1 MKKSCKSTTQEHPKI
16 CEDFG
21 KTKNED
27 PGGLRRLN
35 SRRNFVPKFQYKSL
49 EDKNLK

>member
-1 MKKSCKSTTQEHPKI
+1 MKKSCKLANQEHPKI

-27 PGGLRRLN
+27 SIETSWDLQEGETLFPDPEA
-35 SRRNFVPKFQYKSL
+35 SYL
-49 EDKNLK
+49 EENT